1 MIVIK
6 FLSPTREAMQA
17 FPMVSLT
24 RLGKVAAVFLGW
36 SALVLPVF
44 AQNALFVEYH
54 GKMEPVIAARGTEP
68 VIVKDGKRVSVRSGK
83 FGMGKVDEFFPA
95 FVAVKDIEVR
105 DSYIQLS
112 EGGDI
117 NHTFELKAEFDS
129 SYVLKDVF
137 VLLEFEFNSGEKSL
151 FLNQVGDLA
160 PHKSQFIH
168 LAAPMSG
175 PLGECKYLVHIF
187 SCGVEV
193 FHSQLPFSLRESILD
208 QMIAKRIAGAPDG
221 KPQPFIGPPPD
232 YPKQLKKSRIKGT
245 VRLHFTIR
253 ANGEVKNP
261 TIVSASDPAF
271 GEAALDSIRIWRFL
285 PRIKGGHPVET
296 AVDLP
301 VEFEPPEK
309 S

>member
-1 MIVIK
+1 
-6 FLSPTREAMQA
+6 
-17 FPMVSLT
+17 MVSLVRT
-24 RLGKVAAVFLGW
+24 GKVAAVLLGW

-44 AQNALFVEYH
+44 AQSALFVEYH

-68 VIVKDGKRVSVRSGK
+68 VIVKDGKRVSVRGGK
-83 FGMGKVDEFFPA
+83 FGMGKVEEFFPA

-105 DSYIQLS
+105 DSYLQLS
-112 EGGDI
+112 GGGDI

-137 VLLEFEFNSGEKSL
+137 VVLEFEFDRGEKSL

-175 PLGECKYLVHIF
+175 PLGDGKYLVHIF

-193 FHSQLPFSLRESILD
+193 FHSQLPFFFRESMLD

-221 KPQPFIGPPPD
+221 KPQPFIGPPPE
-232 YPKQLKKSRIKGT
+232 YPRKFTKSRIKGSA
-245 VRLHFTIR
+245 RLHFTIR
-253 ANGEVKNP
+253 TNGAVENP
-261 TIVSASDPAF
+261 TIVTASDPAF
-271 GEAALDSIRIWRFL
+271 GEAALDSIRMWRFL
-285 PRIKGGHPVET
+285 PRIKAGRPIET
-296 AVDLP
+296 SVDLP
-301 VEFEPPEK
+301 MEFEPPEK

>member
-1 MIVIK
+1 
-6 FLSPTREAMQA
+6 
-17 FPMVSLT
+17 MVSLART
-24 RLGKVAAVFLGW
+24 GKVSAILLGWAAVI
-36 SALVLPVF
+36 LPGF
-44 AQNALFVEYH
+44 AQSVLLVEHH
-54 GKMEPVIAARGTEP
+54 GKMQPVIAAHDTLP
-68 VIVKDGKRVSVRSGK
+68 VIMEDGKRVSVRTDK
-83 FGMGKVDEFFPA
+83 FAMAKVEEFSPA

-105 DSYIQLS
+105 DSYLQLS
-112 EGGDI
+112 GGGDI

-137 VLLEFEFNSGEKSL
+137 VVLEFEFDRGKKSL

-175 PLGECKYLVHIF
+175 PLGEGKYLVHIF

-193 FHSQLPFSLRESILD
+193 FHSQLPFFYRESMLD

-232 YPKQLKKSRIKGT
+232 YPKQFKKSRIKGT

-253 ANGEVKNP
+253 ANGAVENP

-301 VEFEPPEK
+301 MEFEPPEK

>member
-1 MIVIK
+1 
-6 FLSPTREAMQA
+6 
-17 FPMVSLT
+17 MVSLVRT
-24 RLGKVAAVFLGW
+24 GKVAAVLLGW
-36 SALVLPVF
+36 SALVLPIY
-44 AQNALFVEYH
+44 AQSALFVEYR
-54 GKMEPVIAARGTEP
+54 GKMRPVIAAHDSSPIIEEN
-68 VIVKDGKRVSVRSGK
+68 GKRITIRPDK
-83 FGMGKVDEFFPA
+83 FAMGKVEEFFPA